1 MDSYG
6 DAGTDDDA
14 GRRVIHVAVD
24 GSPGSHRAVEW
35 ALGEADVRHC
45 TVELVTAYQSD
56 ASGSAD
62 AAHSRAEQTL
72 SATVGSVVAGHEAA
86 HQVSWHAVL
95 GDPVDVLVRASAHSA
110 LLVMGSHRTDGLLHS
125 ALGSVADSCARM
137 ADCPVVIIPPVRR
150 PMTDTSSDLR
160 PRVAVGVQP

>member
-6 DAGTDDDA
+6 DARTDDA

-35 ALGEADVRHC
+35 ALREAAVRHC

-56 ASGSAD
+56 SSGSAD
-62 AAHSRAEQTL
+62 TARSRAEQTL
-72 SATVGSVVAGHEAA
+72 SETVASVVDGHEAA

-95 GDPVDVLVRASAHSA
+95 GDPVDVLVRASTHSA

-137 ADCPVVIIPPVRR
+137 ADCPVVIIPPVRLR
-150 PMTDTSSDLR
+150 MPDTSSELGQR
-160 PRVAVGVQP
+160 LTVGVQR